1 MNVAVKKM
9 KNTFVGEEAD
19 EQKYIFDYYLKMSLS
34 TIDGDFLYE
43 KPLWEDQFQITS
55 DNVKIKKIISMKE
68 PVKIQPKA

>member
-1 MNVAVKKM
+1 MSIDIRDVLQIQKLRGMNVAVKKM

-43 KPLWEDQFQITS
+43 KPLWED
-55 DNVKIKKIISMKE
+55 
-68 PVKIQPKA
+68 